1 MEYLSELVLQEKD
14 SRWALLD
21 PDVRRIIAAQGLRA
35 FGYGFTA
42 VFLGRLLAAHAVSP
56 TKVGLLLA
64 AVIAGSALSS
74 LVFGRY
80 SDRWGRRRSYGWLYI
95 AVAVAGTIIAFD
107 PPLWLIAIVALTG
120 TLSTDVIDNGP
131 GTTLEQAMLVQAES
145 KVSKASIFGIYNSFG
160 ALMGAFGA
168 LTQGFI
174 SSITGS
180 SHISSLAFLVL
191 LPLGIAGAILAATLT
206 SAVEPFKTKEEKD
219 SNPLH
224 GKLGPSKRNVFQLA
238 GLFAADAAGGG
249 LITAT
254 FLAYYFTMRYAASAR
269 SLGLIFFGVSLLQAV
284 SVLVAP
290 RLAKRIGLIW
300 TMVGTHLP
308 SNMLLVAMA
317 FAPNLTVACL
327 LLFARS
333 FLSQMDVPTRQ
344 ALVMTVVTPEERIPA
359 AAVTNAARY
368 MVRPLGPMAAAAL
381 QQIALGAPMVVA
393 GSIKGI
399 YDLALLGWAKSKK
412 LT

>member
-1 MEYLSELVLQEKD
+1 MIVH
-14 SRWALLD
+14 SRLD
-21 PDVRRIIAAQGLRA
+21 RDVRRIIAAQGLRA

-42 VFLGRLLAAHAVSP
+42 VFLGRMLAAHSVSV

-64 AVIAGSALSS
+64 TVIAGSAFSS

-95 AVAVAGTIIAFD
+95 AIALAGIIVAFD
-107 PPLWLIAIVALTG
+107 PPLWVIAIVALTG

-131 GTTLEQAMLVQAES
+131 GTTLEQAMLVQSES
-145 KVSKASIFGIYNSFG
+145 KVSHASIFGMYNAFG
-160 ALMGAFGA
+160 ALMGALGA
-168 LTQGFI
+168 LSQGFI
-174 SSITGS
+174 SSVTGS
-180 SHISSLAFLVL
+180 SHISSLAFIVL
-191 LPLGIAGAILAATLT
+191 FPLGIAGAVLAATLS
-206 SAVEPFKTKEEKD
+206 SAVEPSNVKQEED
-219 SNPLH
+219 STPLR

-254 FLAYYFTMRYAASAR
+254 FLAYYFTTRYSASAK
-269 SLGLIFFGVSLLQAV
+269 SLGLIFFGVSLLQAL
-284 SVLVAP
+284 SVLAAP
-290 RLAKRIGLIW
+290 VLARRIGLIW

-308 SNMLLVAMA
+308 SNLLLIAMA
-317 FAPNLTVACL
+317 FAPNLTVAYL

-344 ALVMTVVTPEERIPA
+344 ALVMTVVTPAERTPA

-368 MVRPLGPMAAAAL
+368 SVRPFGPMAAAAL
-381 QQIALGAPMVVA
+381 QHIALGAPMVVA
-393 GSIKGI
+393 GTIKGI
-399 YDLALLGWAKSKK
+399 YDLGILAWARNKK

>member
-1 MEYLSELVLQEKD
+1 MKIQPQ
-14 SRWALLD
+14 LD
-21 PDVRRIIAAQGLRA
+21 RDVRRIIAAQGLRA

-42 VFLGRLLAAHAVSP
+42 VFLGRMLAAHAVSP

-64 AVIAGSALSS
+64 AVIAGSAVSS

-80 SDRWGRRRSYGWLYI
+80 SDGWGRRKSYKWLYI
-95 AVAVAGTIIAFD
+95 AIAIAGILVAFN
-107 PPLWLIAIVALTG
+107 PPLWVIAIIALTG

-131 GTTLEQAMLVQAES
+131 GTTLEQAMLVQKES
-145 KVSKASIFGIYNSFG
+145 KVSHAGIFGMYNAFG
-160 ALMGAFGA
+160 ALMGALGA
-168 LTQGFI
+168 LSQGFI
-174 SSITGS
+174 SVITGTS
-180 SHISSLAFLVL
+180 NISSLAFIVL
-191 LPLGIAGAILAATLT
+191 LPLGLGGAILAATLT
-206 SAVEPFKTKEEKD
+206 SSVEPTKQQEQRNAKAKP
-219 SNPLH
+219 S
-224 GKLGPSKRNVFQLA
+224 KLGPSKRNVFQLA

-254 FLAYYFTMRYAASAR
+254 FLAYYFTTRYSASAK
-269 SLGLIFFGVSLLQAV
+269 SLGLIFFGVSLLQAI

-308 SNMLLVAMA
+308 SNLLLIAMA

-344 ALVMTVVTPEERIPA
+344 ALVMTVVTPEERTPA

-368 MVRPLGPMAAAAL
+368 SVRPFGPMIAAAL
-381 QQIALGAPMVVA
+381 QHIALGAPMVVA
-393 GSIKGI
+393 GTLKGF
-399 YDLALLGWAKSKK
+399 YDLALLGWAKSKNLN
-412 LT
+412 LTPGK

>member
-1 MEYLSELVLQEKD
+1 MIFNSHLSRD
-14 SRWALLD
+14 I
-21 PDVRRIIAAQGLRA
+21 RRIIAAQGLRA

-42 VFLGRLLAAHAVSP
+42 VFLGRMLAAHAVSP

-80 SDRWGRRRSYGWLYI
+80 SDRWGRRRSYGWLYLAI
-95 AVAVAGTIIAFD
+95 AVAGVIVAFD
-107 PPLWLIAIVALTG
+107 PPLWVIAIVALTG

-131 GTTLEQAMLVQAES
+131 GTTLEQAMLVQTES
-145 KVSKASIFGIYNSFG
+145 KLSHSSIFGMYNAFG
-160 ALMGAFGA
+160 ALMGALGA
-168 LTQGFI
+168 LAQGFI
-174 SSITGS
+174 SAVTGS
-180 SHISSLAFLVL
+180 SHISSLAFIVL

-206 SAVEPFKTKEEKD
+206 SAVEPFKTKQEKD
-219 SNPLH
+219 SHPQH

-254 FLAYYFTMRYAASAR
+254 FLAYYFTTRYSASAKR
-269 SLGLIFFGVSLLQAV
+269 LGFIFFGVSLLQAL
-284 SVLVAP
+284 SVLAAP
-290 RLAKRIGLIW
+290 VLAKRIGLIW

-308 SNMLLVAMA
+308 SNMLLIAMA

-327 LLFARS
+327 LLFGRS

-344 ALVMTVVTPEERIPA
+344 ALVMKVVTPEERTPA
-359 AAVTNAARY
+359 AAITNAARY
-368 MVRPLGPMAAAAL
+368 SVRPFGPMVAAAL
-381 QQIALGAPMVVA
+381 QHIALGAPMVVA
-393 GSIKGI
+393 GTVKGI
-399 YDLALLGWAKSKK
+399 YDLGILAWAKNKK

>member
-1 MEYLSELVLQEKD
+1 MILKSHLE
-14 SRWALLD
+14 R
-21 PDVRRIIAAQGLRA
+21 DVRRIIAAQGLRA

-42 VFLGRLLAAHAVSP
+42 VFLGRMLAAHSVSP

-64 AVIAGSALSS
+64 AVIAGSAFSS

-95 AVAVAGTIIAFD
+95 AIAIAGIIVAFD
-107 PPLWLIAIVALTG
+107 PPLWVIAIVALTG

-131 GTTLEQAMLVQAES
+131 GTTLEQAMLVQSES
-145 KVSKASIFGIYNSFG
+145 KVSHASIFGMYNAFG
-160 ALMGAFGA
+160 ALMGALGA
-168 LTQGFI
+168 LSQGFI
-174 SSITGS
+174 SSVTSS
-180 SHISSLAFLVL
+180 SHISSLAFIVL
-191 LPLGIAGAILAATLT
+191 FPLGIAGAVLAATLT
-206 SAVEPFKTKEEKD
+206 SAVEPAIARQEKN
-219 SNPLH
+219 SKREH
-224 GKLGPSKRNVFQLA
+224 GKLGPSKRNVYQLA

-254 FLAYYFTMRYAASAR
+254 FLAYYFTTRYSASAK
-269 SLGLIFFGVSLLQAV
+269 SLGLIFFGVSLLQAL

-290 RLAKRIGLIW
+290 ILARRIGLIW

-308 SNMLLVAMA
+308 SNMLLVAIA
-317 FAPNLTVACL
+317 FAPNLTVAFL

-344 ALVMTVVTPEERIPA
+344 ALVMTVVTPEERTPA

-368 MVRPLGPMAAAAL
+368 SVRPFGPMAAAAL
-381 QQIALGAPMVVA
+381 QHIALGAPMVVA
-393 GSIKGI
+393 GTIKGI
-399 YDLALLGWAKSKK
+399 YDLGILAWARNKK

>member
-1 MEYLSELVLQEKD
+1 M
-14 SRWALLD
+14 LD
-21 PDVRRIIAAQGLRA
+21 RDVRKIIAAQGLRA

-42 VFLGRLLAAHAVSP
+42 VFLGRMLAAHAVSP

-64 AVIAGSALSS
+64 AVIAGSAFSS
-74 LVFGRY
+74 LVFGRH
-80 SDRWGRRRSYGWLYI
+80 SDTWGRRRSYGWLYI
-95 AVAVAGTIIAFD
+95 AIAVAGVIVAFD
-107 PPLWLIAIVALTG
+107 PPLWVIAIVALTG

-131 GTTLEQAMLVQAES
+131 GTTLEQAMLVQSES
-145 KVSKASIFGIYNSFG
+145 KVSHASIFGMYNAFG
-160 ALMGAFGA
+160 ALMGALGA
-168 LTQGFI
+168 LAQGFL
-174 SSITGS
+174 SALTGS
-180 SHISSLAFLVL
+180 SHISSLAFIVL
-191 LPLGIAGAILAATLT
+191 LPLGIGGAILAATLS
-206 SAVEPFKTKEEKD
+206 SAVEPAKAKPQESLMAQE
-219 SNPLH
+219 
-224 GKLGPSKRNVFQLA
+224 GKLGASKRNVFQLA

-254 FLAYYFTMRYAASAR
+254 FLAYYFTTRYSASSR
-269 SLGLIFFGVSLLQAV
+269 SLGLIFFGVSLLQAA

-290 RLAKRIGLIW
+290 RLAKRFGLIW

-308 SNMLLVAMA
+308 SNMLLVALA
-317 FAPNLTVACL
+317 FAPNLTVAFL

-344 ALVMTVVTPEERIPA
+344 ALVMSVVTPEERTPA

-368 MVRPLGPMAAAAL
+368 IVRPFGPMAAAAL

-399 YDLALLGWAKSKK
+399 YDLALLGWARSKK
-412 LT
+412 LS

>member
-1 MEYLSELVLQEKD
+1 MIVH
-14 SRWALLD
+14 SRLD
-21 PDVRRIIAAQGLRA
+21 RDVRRIIAAQGLRA

-42 VFLGRLLAAHAVSP
+42 VFLGRMLAAHSVSA

-64 AVIAGSALSS
+64 TVIAGSAFSS

-95 AVAVAGTIIAFD
+95 AIALAGIIVAFD
-107 PPLWLIAIVALTG
+107 PPLWVIAIVALTG

-131 GTTLEQAMLVQAES
+131 GTTLEQAMLVQSES
-145 KVSKASIFGIYNSFG
+145 KVSHASIFGMYNAFG
-160 ALMGAFGA
+160 ALMGALGA
-168 LTQGFI
+168 LSQGFI
-174 SSITGS
+174 SSVTGS
-180 SHISSLAFLVL
+180 SHISSLAFIVL
-191 LPLGIAGAILAATLT
+191 FPLGIAGAVLAATLS
-206 SAVEPFKTKEEKD
+206 SAVEPSNVKQEED
-219 SNPLH
+219 STPLR

-254 FLAYYFTMRYAASAR
+254 FLAYYFTTRYSASAK
-269 SLGLIFFGVSLLQAV
+269 SLGLIFFGVSLLQAL
-284 SVLVAP
+284 SVLAAP
-290 RLAKRIGLIW
+290 VLARRIGLIW

-308 SNMLLVAMA
+308 SNLLLIAMA
-317 FAPNLTVACL
+317 FAPNLTVAYL

-344 ALVMTVVTPEERIPA
+344 ALVMTVVTPAERTPA

-368 MVRPLGPMAAAAL
+368 SVRPFGPMAAAAL
-381 QQIALGAPMVVA
+381 QHIALGAPMVVA
-393 GSIKGI
+393 GTIKGI
-399 YDLALLGWAKSKK
+399 YDLGILAWARNKK

>member
-1 MEYLSELVLQEKD
+1 MTAKYPID
-14 SRWALLD
+14 A
-21 PDVRRIIAAQGLRA
+21 DVRKVIAAQGLRA

-42 VFLGRLLAAHAVSP
+42 VFLGRMLAAHSVSP

-64 AVIAGSALSS
+64 AVIAGSAFSS
-74 LVFGRY
+74 LVFGRF
-80 SDRWGRRRSYGWLYI
+80 SDRWGRRRSYAWLYI
-95 AVAVAGTIIAFD
+95 AIAVAGIIVALD
-107 PPLWLIAIVALTG
+107 PPLWVIAVVALTG

-131 GTTLEQAMLVQAES
+131 GTTLEQAMLVQAER
-145 KVSKASIFGIYNSFG
+145 KVSHASIFGIYNAFG
-160 ALMGAFGA
+160 ALMGALGA
-168 LTQGFI
+168 LAQGFI
-174 SSITGS
+174 SAVTGTA
-180 SHISSLAFLVL
+180 HISSLAFIVL
-191 LPLGIAGAILAATLT
+191 LPLGIGGAILAVTLT
-206 SAVEPFKTKEEKD
+206 PAVEPLKSQQDTNSKTKQ
-219 SNPLH
+219 

-238 GLFAADAAGGG
+238 GLFATDAAGGG

-254 FLAYYFTMRYAASAR
+254 FLAYYFTTRYSASSR
-269 SLGLIFFGVSLLQAV
+269 SLGFIFFGVSLLQAA

-290 RLAKRIGLIW
+290 KLARRFGLIW

-308 SNMLLVAMA
+308 SNMLLIAIA
-317 FAPNLTVACL
+317 FAPNLTVAFL

-344 ALVMTVVTPEERIPA
+344 ALVMTVVTPEERTPA

-368 MVRPLGPMAAAAL
+368 MVRPFGPMAAAAL

-399 YDLALLGWAKSKK
+399 YDLALLAWAKSKK
-412 LT
+412 LTLGV

>member
-1 MEYLSELVLQEKD
+1 MIVH
-14 SRWALLD
+14 SRLD
-21 PDVRRIIAAQGLRA
+21 RDVRRIIAAQGLRA

-42 VFLGRLLAAHAVSP
+42 VFLGRMLAAHSVSA

-64 AVIAGSALSS
+64 TVIAGSAFSS

-95 AVAVAGTIIAFD
+95 AIALAGIIVAFD
-107 PPLWLIAIVALTG
+107 PPLWVIAIVALTG

-131 GTTLEQAMLVQAES
+131 GTTLEQAMLVQSES
-145 KVSKASIFGIYNSFG
+145 KVSHASIFGMYNAFG
-160 ALMGAFGA
+160 ALMGALGA
-168 LTQGFI
+168 LSQGFI
-174 SSITGS
+174 SSVTGS
-180 SHISSLAFLVL
+180 SHISSLAFIVL
-191 LPLGIAGAILAATLT
+191 FPLGIAGAVLAATLS
-206 SAVEPFKTKEEKD
+206 SAVEPSNVKQEED
-219 SNPLH
+219 STPLR

-254 FLAYYFTMRYAASAR
+254 FLAYYFTTRYSASAK
-269 SLGLIFFGVSLLQAV
+269 SLGLIFFGVSLLQAL
-284 SVLVAP
+284 SVLAAP
-290 RLAKRIGLIW
+290 VLARRIGLIW

-308 SNMLLVAMA
+308 SNLLLIAMA
-317 FAPNLTVACL
+317 FAPNLTVAYL

-344 ALVMTVVTPEERIPA
+344 ALVMTVVTPAERTPA

-368 MVRPLGPMAAAAL
+368 SVRPFGPMAAAAL
-381 QQIALGAPMVVA
+381 QHIALGAPMVVA
-393 GSIKGI
+393 GTIKGI
-399 YDLALLGWAKSKK
+399 YDLGILAWARNKK
-412 LT
+412 LTKSV

>member
-1 MEYLSELVLQEKD
+1 MIVQSG
-14 SRWALLD
+14 LD
-21 PDVRRIIAAQGLRA
+21 RDIRRIIAAQGLRA

-42 VFLGRLLAAHAVSP
+42 VFLGRMLAAHSVSP

-95 AVAVAGTIIAFD
+95 AIAVAGIIVAYD
-107 PPLWLIAIVALTG
+107 PPLWVIAIVALTG
-120 TLSTDVIDNGP
+120 TLSTDVMDNGP
-131 GTTLEQAMLVQAES
+131 GTTLEQAMLVQSES
-145 KVSKASIFGIYNSFG
+145 KVSHASIFGMYNAFG
-160 ALMGAFGA
+160 ALMGALGA
-168 LTQGFI
+168 LAQGFI

-180 SHISSLAFLVL
+180 SHISSLAFIVL

-206 SAVEPFKTKEEKD
+206 PAVEPSKIEQAKNSKTVQ
-219 SNPLH
+219 

-254 FLAYYFTMRYAASAR
+254 FLAYYFTTRYSASAK
-269 SLGLIFFGVSLLQAV
+269 SLGLIFFGVSLLQAF
-284 SVLVAP
+284 SVLAAP
-290 RLAKRIGLIW
+290 VLARRIGLIW

-308 SNMLLVAMA
+308 SNMLLIAMA
-317 FAPNLTVACL
+317 FAPKLSMACL

-344 ALVMTVVTPEERIPA
+344 ALVMTVVAPEERTPA
-359 AAVTNAARY
+359 AAITNAARY
-368 MVRPLGPMAAAAL
+368 SVRPFGPMVAAAL
-381 QQIALGAPMVVA
+381 QHIALGAPMVVA
-393 GSIKGI
+393 GTVKGI
-399 YDLALLGWAKSKK
+399 YDLGILAWAKNKK
-412 LT
+412 LI

>member
-1 MEYLSELVLQEKD
+1 MRIKSQLA
-14 SRWALLD
+14 R
-21 PDVRRIIAAQGLRA
+21 DVRRIIAAQGLRA

-42 VFLGRLLAAHAVSP
+42 VFLGRMLAAHSVSP
-56 TKVGLLLA
+56 TKVGFLLA
-64 AVIAGSALSS
+64 AVIAGSAISS

-95 AVAVAGTIIAFD
+95 AIAIAGIIVAFD
-107 PPLWLIAIVALTG
+107 PPLWVIAIVAFTG

-131 GTTLEQAMLVQAES
+131 GTTLEQAMLVQTES
-145 KVSKASIFGIYNSFG
+145 KVSHASIFGMYNAFG
-160 ALMGAFGA
+160 ALMGALGA
-168 LTQGFI
+168 LAQGFT
-174 SSITGS
+174 SSVSSS
-180 SHISSLAFLVL
+180 SHISSLAFIIL
-191 LPLGIAGAILAATLT
+191 LPLGLGGAILAATLS
-206 SAVEPFKTKEEKD
+206 SAVEPFNTKQEQILI
-219 SNPLH
+219 PHH

-254 FLAYYFTMRYAASAR
+254 FLAYYFTTRYSASPR

-290 RLAKRIGLIW
+290 ILARQIGLIW

-308 SNMLLVAMA
+308 SNMLLIAMA

-344 ALVMTVVTPEERIPA
+344 ALVMTVVTPEERTPA

-368 MVRPLGPMAAAAL
+368 SVRPFGPMAAAAL
-381 QQIALGAPMVVA
+381 QHIALGAPMVVA
-393 GSIKGI
+393 GALKGV
-399 YDLALLGWAKSKK
+399 YDLALLGWARSKK
-412 LT
+412 LNLPHGK

>member
-1 MEYLSELVLQEKD
+1 M
-14 SRWALLD
+14 LD
-21 PDVRRIIAAQGLRA
+21 RDVRRIIAAQGLRA

-42 VFLGRLLAAHAVSP
+42 VFLGRMLAAHAVSP

-74 LVFGRY
+74 LVFGRF

-95 AVAVAGTIIAFD
+95 AIAIAGVIVAFD
-107 PPLWLIAIVALTG
+107 PPLWVIAIVALTG

-131 GTTLEQAMLVQAES
+131 GTTLEQAMLVQTES
-145 KVSKASIFGIYNSFG
+145 KVSKASIFGMYNAIG
-160 ALMGAFGA
+160 ALMGALGA
-168 LTQGFI
+168 LAQGFI
-174 SSITGS
+174 TSITGS
-180 SHISSLAFLVL
+180 SHVSSLAFIVL
-191 LPLGIAGAILAATLT
+191 LPLGVGGAILAATL
-206 SAVEPFKTKEEKD
+206 SSDVEPFKTKQEKH
-219 SNPLH
+219 SNPVQ
-224 GKLGPSKRNVFQLA
+224 GKLGPSRRNVFQLA

-254 FLAYYFTMRYAASAR
+254 FLAYYFTTRYSASAR

-290 RLAKRIGLIW
+290 RLARRIGLIW

-344 ALVMTVVTPEERIPA
+344 ALVMTVVTPEERTPA

-368 MVRPLGPMAAAAL
+368 MVRPFGPMAAAAL
-381 QQIALGAPMVVA
+381 QHIALGAPMVVA

-412 LT
+412 LTLSV

>member
-1 MEYLSELVLQEKD
+1 MIVESGLNRD
-14 SRWALLD
+14 I
-21 PDVRRIIAAQGLRA
+21 RRIIAAQGLRA

-42 VFLGRLLAAHAVSP
+42 VFLGRMLADHSVSP
-56 TKVGLLLA
+56 TKVGFLLA

-80 SDRWGRRRSYGWLYI
+80 SDRWGRRRSYSGLYVAI
-95 AVAVAGTIIAFD
+95 AVAGIIVAFD
-107 PPLWLIAIVALTG
+107 PPLWVIAIVALTG

-131 GTTLEQAMLVQAES
+131 GTTLEQAMLVQSES
-145 KVSKASIFGIYNSFG
+145 KVSHASIFGMYNAFG
-160 ALMGAFGA
+160 ALMGALGA
-168 LTQGFI
+168 LAQGFI

-180 SHISSLAFLVL
+180 SHISSLAFIVL

-206 SAVEPFKTKEEKD
+206 PAVEPTKTEQTKNSK
-219 SNPLH
+219 SVQ
-224 GKLGPSKRNVFQLA
+224 GKLGPTKRNVFQLA
-238 GLFAADAAGGG
+238 ALFAADAAGGG

-254 FLAYYFTMRYAASAR
+254 FLAYYFTARYSASPK
-269 SLGLIFFGVSLLQAV
+269 SLGLIFFGVSLLQAL
-284 SVLVAP
+284 SVLAAP
-290 RLAKRIGLIW
+290 ILARRIGLIW

-308 SNMLLVAMA
+308 SNILLIAMA
-317 FAPNLTVACL
+317 FAPNLAVACL

-344 ALVMTVVTPEERIPA
+344 ALVMTVVTPEERTPA

-368 MVRPLGPMAAAAL
+368 SVRPFGPMVAAAL
-381 QQIALGAPMVVA
+381 QHIALGAPMVVA
-393 GSIKGI
+393 GTIKGI
-399 YDLALLGWAKSKK
+399 YDLGILAWAKKKK

>member
-1 MEYLSELVLQEKD
+1 MIVE
-14 SRWALLD
+14 SRLD
-21 PDVRRIIAAQGLRA
+21 RDVRRIIAAQGLRA

-42 VFLGRLLAAHAVSP
+42 VFLGRMLAAHAVSP
-56 TKVGLLLA
+56 AKVGLLLA
-64 AVIAGSALSS
+64 AVIAGSAFSS

-80 SDRWGRRRSYGWLYI
+80 SDRWGRRRSYGWLYVAI
-95 AVAVAGTIIAFD
+95 AVAGIIVAFD
-107 PPLWLIAIVALTG
+107 PPLWVIAIVALTG

-131 GTTLEQAMLVQAES
+131 GTTLEQAMLVQSES
-145 KVSKASIFGIYNSFG
+145 KVSHASIFGMYNAFG
-160 ALMGAFGA
+160 ALMGALGA
-168 LTQGFI
+168 LAQGFI
-174 SSITGS
+174 SAVTGS
-180 SHISSLAFLVL
+180 SHISSLAFIVL

-206 SAVEPFKTKEEKD
+206 SAVEPFKTKQEKD
-219 SNPLH
+219 TNPRR

-254 FLAYYFTMRYAASAR
+254 FLAYYFTTRYSASAK
-269 SLGLIFFGVSLLQAV
+269 SLGLIFFGVSLLQAL
-284 SVLVAP
+284 SVLAAP
-290 RLAKRIGLIW
+290 ILAKRIGLIW

-308 SNMLLVAMA
+308 SNMLLIAMA

-344 ALVMTVVTPEERIPA
+344 ALVMTVVTPEERTPA

-368 MVRPLGPMAAAAL
+368 SVRPFGPMVAAAL
-381 QQIALGAPMVVA
+381 QHIALGAPMVVA
-393 GSIKGI
+393 GTIKGI
-399 YDLALLGWAKSKK
+399 YDLGILAWAKNKK
-412 LT
+412 LTQGV

>member
-1 MEYLSELVLQEKD
+1 MKVITG
-14 SRWALLD
+14 LD
-21 PDVRRIIAAQGLRA
+21 RDVRRIIAAQGLRA

-42 VFLGRLLAAHAVSP
+42 VFMGRMLAAHDVST

-80 SDRWGRRRSYGWLYI
+80 SDRWGRRRSYGWLYVAI
-95 AVAVAGTIIAFD
+95 AVAGIIVAFD
-107 PPLWLIAIVALTG
+107 PPLWVIAIVALTG

-131 GTTLEQAMLVQAES
+131 GTTLEQAMLVQSES
-145 KVSKASIFGIYNSFG
+145 KVSHASIFGMYNAFG
-160 ALMGAFGA
+160 ALMGALGA
-168 LTQGFI
+168 LAQGFI
-174 SSITGS
+174 SAITGS
-180 SHISSLAFLVL
+180 THISSLAFIVL
-191 LPLGIAGAILAATLT
+191 LPLGVAGAILAKTLT
-206 SAVEPFKTKEEKD
+206 SAVEPFKSKQEKD
-219 SNPLH
+219 SNPQH

-254 FLAYYFTMRYAASAR
+254 FLAYYFTTRYSASAK
-269 SLGLIFFGVSLLQAV
+269 SLGFIFFGVSLLQAL
-284 SVLVAP
+284 SVLAAP
-290 RLAKRIGLIW
+290 ILAKRIGLIW

-308 SNMLLVAMA
+308 SNMLLIAMA

-344 ALVMTVVTPEERIPA
+344 ALVMTVVTPEERTPA

-368 MVRPLGPMAAAAL
+368 SVRPFGPMVAAAL
-381 QQIALGAPMVVA
+381 QHIALGAPMVVA
-393 GSIKGI
+393 GTIKGI
-399 YDLALLGWAKSKK
+399 YDLGILAWARSKK

>member
-1 MEYLSELVLQEKD
+1 MQIQSQ
-14 SRWALLD
+14 LD
-21 PDVRRIIAAQGLRA
+21 RDVRRIIAAQGLRA

-42 VFLGRLLAAHAVSP
+42 VFLGRMLAAHAVST

-80 SDRWGRRRSYGWLYI
+80 GDRWGRRRSYGWLYI
-95 AVAVAGTIIAFD
+95 AIAIAGIIVAFN
-107 PPLWLIAIVALTG
+107 PPLWVIAIVALTG

-131 GTTLEQAMLVQAES
+131 GTTLEQAMLVQTES
-145 KVSKASIFGIYNSFG
+145 KVSHASIFGIYNAFG
-160 ALMGAFGA
+160 ALMGALGA
-168 LTQGFI
+168 LAQGFTTAVT
-174 SSITGS
+174 SS
-180 SHISSLAFLVL
+180 SHISSLAFIVL
-191 LPLGIAGAILAATLT
+191 LPLGLGGAILAATLS
-206 SAVEPFKTKEEKD
+206 SAVEPFKTKQEKD
-219 SNPLH
+219 LNPLH
-224 GKLGPSKRNVFQLA
+224 GKLGPSRRNVFQLA

-254 FLAYYFTMRYAASAR
+254 FLAYYFTTRYSASPR
-269 SLGLIFFGVSLLQAV
+269 SLGLIFFVVSLLQAA

-290 RLAKRIGLIW
+290 RLARRIGLIW

-344 ALVMTVVTPEERIPA
+344 ALVMSVVTPEERTPA

-368 MVRPLGPMAAAAL
+368 SVRPFGPLAAAAL
-381 QQIALGAPMVVA
+381 QHVALGAPMVVA
-393 GSIKGI
+393 GSMKGI
-399 YDLALLGWAKSKK
+399 YDLALLAWAKSKNLSSK
-412 LT
+412 QGD

>member
-1 MEYLSELVLQEKD
+1 MMVQ
-14 SRWALLD
+14 SRLD
-21 PDVRRIIAAQGLRA
+21 RDIRRIIAAQGLRA

-42 VFLGRLLAAHAVSP
+42 VFLGRMLAAHSVSP

-80 SDRWGRRRSYGWLYI
+80 SDRWGRRRSYLWLYLAI
-95 AVAVAGTIIAFD
+95 AVAGIVVALD
-107 PPLWLIAIVALTG
+107 PPLWVIAIVALTG

-131 GTTLEQAMLVQAES
+131 GTTLEQAMLVQTQS
-145 KVSKASIFGIYNSFG
+145 KVAHASIFGMYN
-160 ALMGAFGA
+160 AFGA
-168 LTQGFI
+168 LLGALGALAQGFV
-174 SSITGS
+174 SSVSGS
-180 SHISSLAFLVL
+180 SHISSLAFIVL

-206 SAVEPFKTKEEKD
+206 SAVEPFKTKQEKD
-219 SNPLH
+219 SHPQH
-224 GKLGPSKRNVFQLA
+224 GKLGTSKRNVFQLA

-254 FLAYYFTMRYAASAR
+254 FLAYYFTTRYSASPK
-269 SLGLIFFGVSLLQAV
+269 SLGLIFFGVSLLQAL
-284 SVLVAP
+284 SVLAAP
-290 RLAKRIGLIW
+290 ILARRIGLIW

-308 SNMLLVAMA
+308 SNMLLVAIA

-344 ALVMTVVTPEERIPA
+344 ALVMKVVTPEERTPA

-368 MVRPLGPMAAAAL
+368 SVRPFGPMVAAAL
-381 QQIALGAPMVVA
+381 QHIALGAPMVVA
-393 GSIKGI
+393 GTIKGI
-399 YDLALLGWAKSKK
+399 YDLGILAWAKNKK

>member
-1 MEYLSELVLQEKD
+1 MTSNNRLDAD
-14 SRWALLD
+14 S
-21 PDVRRIIAAQGLRA
+21 RRIIAAQGLRA

-42 VFLGRLLAAHAVSP
+42 VFLGRMLAAHAVSP

-80 SDRWGRRRSYGWLYI
+80 SDRWGRRRSYGWLYFAI
-95 AVAVAGTIIAFD
+95 ALAGVIVAFD
-107 PPLWLIAIVALTG
+107 PPLWVIAIVALTG

-131 GTTLEQAMLVQAES
+131 GTTLEQAMLVQTES
-145 KVSKASIFGIYNSFG
+145 KVSHSSIFGMYNAFG
-160 ALMGAFGA
+160 ALMGAMGA
-168 LTQGFI
+168 LAQGFI
-174 SSITGS
+174 SAVAGS

-191 LPLGIAGAILAATLT
+191 FPLGIGGAILAATLT
-206 SAVEPFKTKEEKD
+206 TAVEPVVVRQESTTKTRQ
-219 SNPLH
+219 
-224 GKLGPSKRNVFQLA
+224 GTLGPSKRNVFQLA

-254 FLAYYFTMRYAASAR
+254 FLAYYFTTRYSASSR
-269 SLGLIFFGVSLLQAV
+269 SLGFIFFGVSLLQAA

-290 RLAKRIGLIW
+290 RLARRFGLIW

-308 SNMLLVAMA
+308 SNMLLIAIA
-317 FAPNLTVACL
+317 FAPNLTVAFL

-344 ALVMTVVTPEERIPA
+344 ALVMAVVTPDERTPA
-359 AAVTNAARY
+359 AAITNAARY
-368 MVRPLGPMAAAAL
+368 SVRPFGPMVAAAL
-381 QQIALGAPMVVA
+381 QHIALGAPMVVA
-393 GSIKGI
+393 GTVKGV
-399 YDLALLGWAKSKK
+399 YDLGILAWARSKNLSK
-412 LT
+412 GV